1 MANPPPSADDGWS
14 LWLYKHPVFR
24 YLISGGTG
32 AAIHLA
38 ILTGLVEQFGTNGTV
53 ATSIGFV
60 IGSLINY
67 TLQYHWTFDA
77 DGPHHI
83 MFTRYALVTL
93 TTMSINAGLFWLFTH
108 PFGLYYLYSQIL
120 ATGLM
125 VFVNFYVNKH
135 FTFASADPA

>member
-1 MANPPPSADDGWS
+1 MSPSPTNDDSGWTQ
-14 LWLYKHPVFR
+14 WIYTHPVFR

-32 AAIHLA
+32 ALIHLA
-38 ILTGLVEQFGTNGTV
+38 ILTGLVEQFGTNDTI

-60 IGSLINY
+60 VGSVINY
-67 TLQYHWTFDA
+67 SLQYHWTFSA

-83 MFTRYALVTL
+83 MFTRYTMVTL
-93 TTMSINAGLFWLFTH
+93 ITMSINAGIFWLFTH
-108 PFGLYYLYSQIL
+108 QLGLYYLYSQII

-125 VFVNFYVNKH
+125 VFVNFHINKR